1 MGKGSGE
8 GEGGEGMRKTRPDP
22 RQGFSTSCSAVVCE
36 RNVGITFESPVS
48 LQEIVP
54 VPTKSISRSSLVL
67 DYFSTSAPIRVRVAR
82 ASEIKEKK
90 GKKGKKKK
98 KEREIFKNTN
108 LERIDSCICWPTF
121 QDA

>member
-1 MGKGSGE
+1 M
-8 GEGGEGMRKTRPDP
+8 
-22 RQGFSTSCSAVVCE
+22 
-36 RNVGITFESPVS
+36 GITFESPVS